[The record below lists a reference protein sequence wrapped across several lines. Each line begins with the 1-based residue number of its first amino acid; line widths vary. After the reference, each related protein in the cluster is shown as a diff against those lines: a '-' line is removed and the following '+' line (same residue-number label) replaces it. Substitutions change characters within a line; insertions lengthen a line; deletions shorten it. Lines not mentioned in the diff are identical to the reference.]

1 MGYSLTF
8 QTSSLKYFKCLLQS
22 AFFLQNQYRYFI
34 SFLCMYFNILQT
46 KNFFFFFLRIIYLTR
61 KLCNLLASYD
71 LHHTYSKKDVCVY
84 LLGELKFIC
93 ISAFHDTPR
102 ISKAAELL
110 SRIPNQIKPNPIFVL
125 PHLQILRNVTMLC
138 HVLKG

>member
-1 MGYSLTF
+1 MLFFYKINIGILFPFYAC
-8 QTSSLKYFKCLLQS
+8 TSIFCKQK
-22 AFFLQNQYRYFI
+22 
-34 SFLCMYFNILQT
+34 T
-46 KNFFFFFLRIIYLTR
+46 FFFFFLRIIYLTR